1 MNSASD
7 YSVAFLAS
15 GRGSNFRAVFDR
27 VLDGTLKVRVAFLV
41 TNNSQSQAL
50 TRAVVHGIATM
61 HLSGRTHPDPDD
73 LDTAMTGVLQ
83 TSDPDWILLAGYM
96 KRLGPRTLAA
106 FRNKIL
112 NTHPALL
119 PRHGGKG
126 FYGRHVHQAVLEAG
140 DTESGA
146 TVHLVDGEYDS
157 GPILSQVRVPV
168 KSIDIAQTLEE
179 RVQVAERKLIVATL
193 AELAE
198 RREAAGY

>member
-1 MNSASD
+1 MIRIA
-7 YSVAFLAS
+7 VLAS
-15 GRGSNFRAVFDR
+15 HGGSVLQAVIDAIEAGGLPVEV
-27 VLDGTLKVRVAFLV
+27 VLVIS
-41 TNNSQSQAL
+41 NNSQSQAL

-168 KSIDIAQTLEE
+168 KSIDNAQTLEE